1 MMKKLYKW
9 DLIHFFNQLKWVFFG
24 TIFVTALA
32 AIFKTFSD
40 TNIIW
45 GSLYNTAFIV
55 SIAGIIIG
63 LVYSFF
69 AIFQRYYNTILKD
82 EAYFTHT
89 LPISKGKILL
99 SKVLSGFSLFLIAI
113 LVAAAL
119 LIWIDVINL
128 KELFSLQSI
137 DQGLFW
143 MTILS
148 ILSMVIMF
156 FVFIVVIYAALTFGF
171 SYNKREWLYVFVYF
185 ILYYM
190 ANQFLSLINFGI
202 NLLINPNLL
211 DVENTEVFTAL
222 SGILIVQLIFS
233 IGLGVLN
240 FYIARILMIKKL
252 NLKNG

>member
-9 DLIHFFNQLKWVFFG
+9 DLIHYFNQLKWVFLG
-24 TIFVTALA
+24 TLFVTALA

-40 TNIIW
+40 TNIIL
-45 GSLYNTAFIV
+45 GSLYNTAFIM

-148 ILSMVIMF
+148 ISSMVIMF

-240 FYIARILMIKKL
+240 FYIARALMIKKL

>member
-1 MMKKLYKW
+1 M
-9 DLIHFFNQLKWVFFG
+9 
-24 TIFVTALA
+24 
-32 AIFKTFSD
+32 
-40 TNIIW
+40 
-45 GSLYNTAFIV
+45 

-113 LVAAAL
+113 LLAAAL

-148 ILSMVIMF
+148 ISSMVIMF

-211 DVENTEVFTAL
+211 DVENTEVFAAL

-240 FYIARILMIKKL
+240 FYIARAHMIKKL

>member
-9 DLIHFFNQLKWVFFG
+9 DLIHFFNQLKWVFLA
-24 TIFVTALA
+24 TLFVTALA

-40 TNIIW
+40 TNIIL
-45 GSLYNTAFIV
+45 GSLYNTAFIM

-148 ILSMVIMF
+148 ISSMVIMF

-211 DVENTEVFTAL
+211 DVENTEVFTAI
-222 SGILIVQLIFS
+222 SGILIIQLICS

-240 FYIARILMIKKL
+240 FYIARILMIKRL

>member
-1 MMKKLYKW
+1 MKHTLRTHYP
-9 DLIHFFNQLKWVFFG
+9 
-24 TIFVTALA
+24 
-32 AIFKTFSD
+32 
-40 TNIIW
+40 
-45 GSLYNTAFIV
+45 
-55 SIAGIIIG
+55 
-63 LVYSFF
+63 
-69 AIFQRYYNTILKD
+69 FQRVRYYFLK
-82 EAYFTHT
+82 YYQVFHY
-89 LPISKGKILL
+89 
-99 SKVLSGFSLFLIAI
+99 FLIAI

-148 ILSMVIMF
+148 ISSMVIMF

-211 DVENTEVFTAL
+211 DVENTE
-222 SGILIVQLIFS
+222 GIYCIKWYIDSPIDIF
-233 IGLGVLN
+233 
-240 FYIARILMIKKL
+240 YRIRCVKFLYS
-252 NLKNG
+252 

>member
-1 MMKKLYKW
+1 
-9 DLIHFFNQLKWVFFG
+9 
-24 TIFVTALA
+24 
-32 AIFKTFSD
+32 
-40 TNIIW
+40 
-45 GSLYNTAFIV
+45 
-55 SIAGIIIG
+55 
-63 LVYSFF
+63 
-69 AIFQRYYNTILKD
+69 
-82 EAYFTHT
+82 
-89 LPISKGKILL
+89 
-99 SKVLSGFSLFLIAI
+99 
-113 LVAAAL
+113 
-119 LIWIDVINL
+119 
-128 KELFSLQSI
+128 
-137 DQGLFW
+137 
-143 MTILS
+143 
-148 ILSMVIMF
+148 MF

-222 SGILIVQLIFS
+222 SGILIIQLICS